1 MSDKSFEIDHEME
14 DRLARRLLDIFIRA
28 GVVLGLVLL
37 CHHFFAP
44 FMTMMLWA
52 LILSVTLY
60 PLHQMLANRLGGKQG
75 RAATLIVLLG
85 VGLIVTPTVM
95 LGSSFGDSIHHV
107 INGVKDNTL
116 AIPAPPQSVADFPI
130 VGKKAHAAWSQA
142 HSNLPAFVKSLQP
155 KVGELASKALGI
167 VASLGGGILMFLF
180 SFIIAGIM
188 MAFGESGTRAMLATF
203 QRVAGVARGTEFTVL
218 ATSTVRAVAAGIIG
232 IACMQALL
240 IGVALLIAGVPFA
253 GVLAVIV
260 LVLGIVQVPAAI
272 VTLPVIAWIWLGG
285 DYETTPAIAYTVLL
299 MIAGSAD
306 NVLKPLVLGRGV
318 DAPMPVILLGA
329 LGGMA
334 TDGILGMFVGAVT
347 LAVGYQIF
355 MAWVADNPELRRQQ
369 AAGDSGPMT
378 L

>member
-1 MSDKSFEIDHEME
+1 MSNKSHEIDHDME
-14 DRLARRLLDIFIRA
+14 ERLARRLLDVFIRA
-28 GVVLGLVLL
+28 GVVLALVLL
-37 CHHFFAP
+37 CHHFFSP
-44 FMTMMLWA
+44 FLTMMLWA

-60 PLHQMLANRLGGKQG
+60 PLHQMLANRMGGRQG

-85 VGLIVTPTVM
+85 IGLIVSPTVM
-95 LGSSFGDSIHHV
+95 LASSFGDSVHHV

-116 AIPAPPQSVADFPI
+116 AIPAPPQRIAEFPV
-130 VGKKAHAAWSQA
+130 VGKKAYAAWSKA
-142 HSNLPAFVKSLQP
+142 HNDLPGFVKSMQP
-155 KVGELASKALGI
+155 KVGELAGKALGI

-180 SFIIAGIM
+180 AVIIAGIM
-188 MAFGESGTRAMLATF
+188 MAFGEPGARAMLATF
-203 QRVAGVARGTEFTVL
+203 QRIAGIARGDEFTRL
-218 ATSTVRAVAAGIIG
+218 ATSTVRAVAAGVLG

-253 GVLAVIV
+253 GALAVIV

-285 DYETTPAIAYTVLL
+285 DYETTSAIAYTVLL
-299 MIAGSAD
+299 MVSGSAD
-306 NVLKPLVLGRGV
+306 NILKPMVLGRGV

-347 LAVGYQIF
+347 LAVGYQLF
-355 MAWVADNPELRRQQ
+355 MTWVADNPAR
-369 AAGDSGPMT
+369 GPAHMASEPGSMNS
-378 L
+378 

>member
-1 MSDKSFEIDHEME
+1 MSNKSHEIDHDME
-14 DRLARRLLDIFIRA
+14 ERLARRLLDVFIRA
-28 GVVLGLVLL
+28 GVVLALVLL
-37 CHHFFAP
+37 CHHFFSP
-44 FMTMMLWA
+44 FLTMMLWA

-60 PLHQMLANRLGGKQG
+60 PLHQMLANRMGGRQG
-75 RAATLIVLLG
+75 CAATLIVLLG
-85 VGLIVTPTVM
+85 IGLIVSPTVM
-95 LGSSFGDSIHHV
+95 LASSFGDSVHHV

-116 AIPAPPQSVADFPI
+116 AIPAPPQRIAEFPV
-130 VGKKAHAAWSQA
+130 VGKKAYAAWSKA
-142 HSNLPAFVKSLQP
+142 HNDLPGFVKSMQP
-155 KVGELASKALGI
+155 KVGELAGKALGI

-180 SFIIAGIM
+180 AVIIAGIM
-188 MAFGESGTRAMLATF
+188 MAFGEPGARAMLATF
-203 QRVAGVARGTEFTVL
+203 QRIAGIARGDEFTRL
-218 ATSTVRAVAAGIIG
+218 ATSTVRAVAAGVLG

-285 DYETTPAIAYTVLL
+285 DYETTSAIAYTVLL
-299 MIAGSAD
+299 MVSGSAD
-306 NVLKPLVLGRGV
+306 NILKPMVLGRGV

-347 LAVGYQIF
+347 LAVGYQLF
-355 MAWVADNPELRRQQ
+355 MTWVADNPAR
-369 AAGDSGPMT
+369 GPAHMT
-378 L
+378 SEPGSMNS

>member
-1 MSDKSFEIDHEME
+1 
-14 DRLARRLLDIFIRA
+14 
-28 GVVLGLVLL
+28 
-37 CHHFFAP
+37 
-44 FMTMMLWA
+44 MLWA

-60 PLHQMLANRLGGKQG
+60 PLHQRLANRLGGKQG
-75 RAATLIVLLG
+75 RAATLIVVLG
-85 VGLIVTPTVM
+85 IGLIVMPTVM
-95 LGSSFGDSIHHV
+95 LASSFGDSIHHV

-116 AIPAPPQSVADFPI
+116 AIPAPPQRVAEFPV

-142 HSNLPAFVKSLQP
+142 HNDLPAFVKSLQP
-155 KVGELASKALGI
+155 KIGELAGKALGI

-188 MAFGESGTRAMLATF
+188 MAFGESGARAILATF
-203 QRVAGVARGTEFTVL
+203 QRVAGIARGTEFTQL
-218 ATSTVRAVAAGIIG
+218 ATSTVRAVAAGVIG

-299 MIAGSAD
+299 MVSGSAD
-306 NVLKPLVLGRGV
+306 NILKPLVLGRGV

-355 MAWVADNPELRRQQ
+355 MAWVADNPELQRRQ
-369 AAGDSGPMT
+369 AAGDSGQMT

>member
-1 MSDKSFEIDHEME
+1 MSNKSHEIDHDME
-14 DRLARRLLDIFIRA
+14 ERLARRLLDVFIRA
-28 GVVLGLVLL
+28 GVVLALVLL
-37 CHHFFAP
+37 CHHFFSP
-44 FMTMMLWA
+44 FLTMMLWA

-60 PLHQMLANRLGGKQG
+60 PLHQMLANRMGGRQG

-85 VGLIVTPTVM
+85 IGLIVSPTVM
-95 LGSSFGDSIHHV
+95 LASSFGDSVHHV

-116 AIPAPPQSVADFPI
+116 AIPAPPQRIAEFPV
-130 VGKKAHAAWSQA
+130 VGKKAYAAWSKA
-142 HSNLPAFVKSLQP
+142 HNDLPGFVKSMQP
-155 KVGELASKALGI
+155 KVGELAGKALGI

-180 SFIIAGIM
+180 AVIIAGIM
-188 MAFGESGTRAMLATF
+188 MAFGEPGARAMLATF
-203 QRVAGVARGTEFTVL
+203 QRIAGIARGDEFTRL
-218 ATSTVRAVAAGIIG
+218 ATSTVRAVAAGVLG

-285 DYETTPAIAYTVLL
+285 DYETTSAIAYTVLL
-299 MIAGSAD
+299 MVSGSAD
-306 NVLKPLVLGRGV
+306 NILKPMVLGRGV

-347 LAVGYQIF
+347 LAVGYQLF
-355 MAWVADNPELRRQQ
+355 MTWVADNPARER
-369 AAGDSGPMT
+369 AHTAIEPGSMNS
-378 L
+378 